1 MQQWL
6 RSSKFLLIFLPIW
19 LFVLSWIRPLSVPD
33 EGRYGDI
40 SRTMF
45 ESGDWLT
52 PRIDGLPFMHKPPL
66 LHWLSSMFM
75 ELFGVHVWVLRLV
88 PVLAGTL
95 MLVGLFLFVK
105 KHISENVAQL
115 TVIILATN
123 LLFFGSSQ
131 YINHD
136 LLLASWITISVLC
149 FVDFT
154 IYARKSILFLGYIAG
169 AAAFLSKGLIG
180 VLIPGMILLPW
191 LIYTKQWKKIPFLL
205 NPLAILLFLLIVSPW
220 LYLVQSKYPQ
230 FLHYFFIEQQF
241 NRFSSKEFNNKQP
254 WCFYLMILFVS
265 FLPWLFA
272 STFTSIKTIF
282 KDYKSCSLLALFV
295 WWFVSVTV
303 FFSIPPSKLA
313 GYILPAVP
321 PLAIFFALV
330 MNKVLESSNKTRLQT
345 WGIPVFTVLVGIGVS
360 ATPHF
365 IRAHQLF
372 IQNQAIFIYLIGAL
386 LIVLPLV
393 LVGLYKKQK
402 LNYLTYIFIS
412 LIVLCSAV
420 PFAVRILDTKNNV
433 GQTDFAEYIAPSTKI
448 VFYNYYFYDVPFLL
462 QLKQPVYIVNLWDTV
477 HSDSASLEIK
487 DGLLFEPQLKKYL
500 WSEQQ
505 LQDALM
511 QKQDLIVVSQPHNFA
526 TKDPSVKTLHYR
538 NYDVFIFHPSK

>member
-40 SRTMF
+40 SRSMF
-45 ESGDWLT
+45 ESGDWLI
-52 PRIDGLPFMHKPPL
+52 PRINSLPFMHKPPL
-66 LHWLSSMFM
+66 LHWLSSIFM
-75 ELFGVHVWVLRLV
+75 ELFGMHIWVLRLV
-88 PVLAGTL
+88 PVLAATL
-95 MLVGLFLFVK
+95 MLVSLFLFVR
-105 KHISENVAQL
+105 KHFSERVAQL
-115 TVIILATN
+115 TAIILGTN
-123 LLFFGSSQ
+123 LLFFGSSE

-136 LLLASWITISVLC
+136 LLLASWITVSVLC

-154 IYARKSILFLGYIAG
+154 ISARKSILFLGYFAG

-191 LIYTKQWKKIPFLL
+191 LLYTKQWKKIPLLL
-205 NPLAILLFLLIVSPW
+205 NPFAILLFILLVSPW
-220 LYLVQSKYPQ
+220 LYAVQLKYPQ
-230 FLHYFFIEQQF
+230 FLHYFFIDQQF
-241 NRFSSKEFNNKQP
+241 SRFSSKEFNNKQT
-254 WCFYLMILFVS
+254 WCFYLLILFAS
-265 FLPWLFA
+265 FLPWILA
-272 STFTSIKTIF
+272 SRFQSIKAVF
-282 KDYKSCSLLALFV
+282 QNYKKSALLALLV
-295 WWFVSVTV
+295 WWFISVTV

-321 PLAIFFALV
+321 PLAIFLALV
-330 MNKVLESSNKTRLQT
+330 INKVLESDYKTKLQV
-345 WGIPVFTVLVGIGVS
+345 WGLPIFIILVGIGLT

-365 IRAHQLF
+365 MGAHQPFFQKQALF
-372 IQNQAIFIYLIGAL
+372 IYMIGAL
-386 LIVLPLV
+386 LIVLPLT
-393 LVGLYKKQK
+393 LIWLYKNQK
-402 LNYLTYIFIS
+402 LNYLNYIFIS
-412 LIVLCSAV
+412 LFVLCSSV

-433 GQTDFAEYIAPSTKI
+433 GQTSFSEYMTPSTKI

-462 QLKQPVYIVNLWDTV
+462 QLKQPVYIVNQWDTV

-487 DGLLFEPQLKKYL
+487 DGLLFEPQRKRYL

-505 LQDALM
+505 LQDALT
-511 QKQDLIVVSQPHNFA
+511 QKQDLIVISQPHNFA

-538 NYDVFIFHPSK
+538 NYDVFIFHSSK

>member
-40 SRTMF
+40 SRSMF
-45 ESGDWLT
+45 ESGDWLI
-52 PRIDGLPFMHKPPL
+52 PRINSLPFMHKPPL
-66 LHWLSSMFM
+66 LHWLSSIFM
-75 ELFGVHVWVLRLV
+75 ELFGMHIWVLRLV
-88 PVLAGTL
+88 PVLAATL
-95 MLVGLFLFVK
+95 MLVSLFLFVR
-105 KHISENVAQL
+105 KHISERVAQL
-115 TVIILATN
+115 TAIILGTN
-123 LLFFGSSQ
+123 LLFFGSSE

-136 LLLASWITISVLC
+136 LLLASWITVSVLC

-154 IYARKSILFLGYIAG
+154 ISARKSILFLGYFAG
-169 AAAFLSKGLIG
+169 GAAFLSKGLIG

-191 LIYTKQWKKIPFLL
+191 LLYTKQWKKIPSLL
-205 NPLAILLFLLIVSPW
+205 NPLGILLFILLVSPW
-220 LYLVQSKYPQ
+220 LYAVQLKYPQ
-230 FLHYFFIEQQF
+230 FLHYFFIDQQLS
-241 NRFSSKEFNNKQP
+241 RFSSKEFNNKQP
-254 WCFYLMILFVS
+254 WCFYLIILMFS
-265 FLPWLFA
+265 FLPWILSSRFG
-272 STFTSIKTIF
+272 SIKAVF
-282 KDYKSCSLLALFV
+282 QNYKQSALLALLV
-295 WWFVSVTV
+295 WWFISVTV

-321 PLAIFFALV
+321 PLAVFLALV
-330 MNKVLESSNKTRLQT
+330 INQALENEYKTKLQV
-345 WGIPVFTVLVGIGVS
+345 WGLPIFIMLVGIGIA

-365 IRAHQLF
+365 MRAHQPF
-372 IQNQAIFIYLIGAL
+372 FQNQAIFIYIIGL
-386 LIVLPLV
+386 LLVVLPLV
-393 LVGLYKKQK
+393 LVWLYKTQK
-402 LNYLTYIFIS
+402 LNYLNYIFIS
-412 LIVLCSAV
+412 LIVLCSSV

-433 GQTDFAEYIAPSTKI
+433 GQTSFSEYMTPSTKI

-462 QLKQPVYIVNLWDTV
+462 QLKQPVYIVNQWDTV

-487 DGLLFEPQLKKYL
+487 DGLLFEPQRKKYL

-505 LQDALM
+505 LQDALT

-538 NYDVFIFHPSK
+538 NYDVFIFHSNK

>member
-40 SRTMF
+40 SRSMF
-45 ESGDWLT
+45 ESGDWLI
-52 PRIDGLPFMHKPPL
+52 PRINSLPFMHKPPL
-66 LHWLSSMFM
+66 LHWLSSIFM
-75 ELFGVHVWVLRLV
+75 ELFGMHIWVLRLV
-88 PVLAGTL
+88 PVLAATL
-95 MLVGLFLFVK
+95 MLVSLFLFVR
-105 KHISENVAQL
+105 KHISERVAQL
-115 TVIILATN
+115 TAIILGTN
-123 LLFFGSSQ
+123 LLFFGSSE

-136 LLLASWITISVLC
+136 LLLASWITVSVLC

-154 IYARKSILFLGYIAG
+154 ISARKSILFLGYFAG

-191 LIYTKQWKKIPFLL
+191 LLYTKQWKKIPSLL
-205 NPLAILLFLLIVSPW
+205 NPFAILLFILLVSPW
-220 LYLVQSKYPQ
+220 LYAVQLKYPQ
-230 FLHYFFIEQQF
+230 FLHYFFIDQQF
-241 NRFSSKEFNNKQP
+241 SRFSSKEFNNKQP
-254 WCFYLMILFVS
+254 WYFYLLILFVS
-265 FLPWLFA
+265 YLPWIFA
-272 STFTSIKTIF
+272 SRFQSIKTVF
-282 KDYKSCSLLALFV
+282 QNYKQSTLLALLI
-295 WWFVSVTV
+295 WWFISVTV

-321 PLAIFFALV
+321 PLAIFLALV
-330 MNKVLESSNKTRLQT
+330 INQVIESDYKTKLQV
-345 WGIPVFTVLVGIGVS
+345 WGLPIFIMLVGIGIT

-365 IRAHQLF
+365 IRAHQPF
-372 IQNQAIFIYLIGAL
+372 FQNQALFIYTIGAL
-386 LIVLPLV
+386 LIVLPLA
-393 LVGLYKKQK
+393 LVWLYKKQK
-402 LNYLTYIFIS
+402 LNYLNYIFIS
-412 LIVLCSAV
+412 LIVLCSSV

-433 GQTDFAEYIAPSTKI
+433 GQTSFSEYMTPSTKI

-462 QLKQPVYIVNLWDTV
+462 QLKQPVYIVNQWDAV

-487 DGLLFEPQLKKYL
+487 DGLSFEPQRKKYL

-505 LQDALM
+505 LQDALT
-511 QKQDLIVVSQPHNFA
+511 QKQDLIVVSQPNNFA

-538 NYDVFIFHPSK
+538 NYDVFIFHSSK

>member
-40 SRTMF
+40 SRSMF
-45 ESGDWLT
+45 ESGHWLI
-52 PRIDGLPFMHKPPL
+52 PRINSLPFMHKPPL
-66 LHWLSSMFM
+66 LHWLSSIFM
-75 ELFGVHVWVLRLV
+75 ELFGMHIWVLRLV
-88 PVLAGTL
+88 PVLAATL
-95 MLVGLFLFVK
+95 MLVSLFLFVR
-105 KHISENVAQL
+105 KHISERVAQL
-115 TVIILATN
+115 TAIILGTN
-123 LLFFGSSQ
+123 LLFFGSSE

-136 LLLASWITISVLC
+136 LLLASWITVSVLC

-154 IYARKSILFLGYIAG
+154 ISARKSILFLGYFAV

-191 LIYTKQWKKIPFLL
+191 LLYTKQWKKIPSLL
-205 NPLAILLFLLIVSPW
+205 NPFAILLFILLVSPW
-220 LYLVQSKYPQ
+220 LYAVQLKYPQ
-230 FLHYFFIEQQF
+230 FLHYFFIDQQF
-241 NRFSSKEFNNKQP
+241 SRFSSKEFNNKQP
-254 WCFYLMILFVS
+254 WYFYLLILFVS
-265 FLPWLFA
+265 YLPWIFA
-272 STFTSIKTIF
+272 SRFQSIKTVF
-282 KDYKSCSLLALFV
+282 QNYKQSTLLALLI
-295 WWFVSVTV
+295 WWFISVTV

-321 PLAIFFALV
+321 PLAVFLALV
-330 MNKVLESSNKTRLQT
+330 INQVIESDYKTKLQV
-345 WGIPVFTVLVGIGVS
+345 WGLPIFIMLVGIGIT

-365 IRAHQLF
+365 IRAHQPF
-372 IQNQAIFIYLIGAL
+372 FQNQALFIYTIGAL
-386 LIVLPLV
+386 LIVLPLA
-393 LVGLYKKQK
+393 LVWLYKNQK
-402 LNYLTYIFIS
+402 LNYFNYIFIS
-412 LIVLCSAV
+412 LIVLCSSV

-433 GQTDFAEYIAPSTKI
+433 GQTSFAEYMTPSTKI

-462 QLKQPVYIVNLWDTV
+462 QLKQHAYIVNQWDTV

-487 DGLLFEPQLKKYL
+487 DGLLFEPQRKKYL

-505 LQDALM
+505 LQDALT
-511 QKQDLIVVSQPHNFA
+511 QKQDLILVSQPNNFA

-538 NYDVFIFHPSK
+538 NYDVFIFHNSK